1 MKREIITIDE
11 SKCTGC
17 GLCIPN
23 CPEGA
28 IQVIDSKARLVS
40 DLFCDGLGACVG
52 HCPEDAITIEKREAE
67 PYDEAKVMANIIK
80 AGPNVIAA
88 HLKHLADHGQDEYL
102 EQARSFL
109 KARGIAVPR
118 NAGAAAGG
126 SAALTEDSFP
136 SCPGARMVDLREA
149 LAPSC
154 PGAQM
159 QDFTGKQSATGKR
172 VSGTPDAGKPGARTA
187 DSGKQSQ
194 LRQWPVQLQL
204 LNARAPYFK
213 DADLLIAAD
222 CVPFSYPDFHDRF
235 LKGKILIIFCPKL
248 DQVGDLYI
256 EKLAEI
262 FKNNDI
268 KSITTLH
275 MEVPCC
281 FGTTSTV
288 EEALKRSGKHIPVRD
303 VTISIKG
310 DVV

>member
-28 IQVIDSKARLVS
+28 LQVIDGKARLVS

-67 PYDEAKVMANIIK
+67 AYDEAKVMANIIK
-80 AGPNVIAA
+80 AGPNVIVA
-88 HLKHLADHGQDEYL
+88 HLKHLAEHGQDEYL
-102 EQARSFL
+102 KEAVGLL

-118 NAGAAAGG
+118 KSGAAAGG
-126 SAALTEDSFP
+126 SAALTEDRFP

-154 PGAQM
+154 PG
-159 QDFTGKQSATGKR
+159 
-172 VSGTPDAGKPGARTA
+172 KPGAPTRPT
-187 DSGKQSQ
+187 SPTQSQ

-204 LNARAPYFK
+204 LNPRAPYFK

-222 CVPFSYPDFHDRF
+222 CVPFCYPDFHDRF

-262 FKNNDI
+262 FKNNNI

-288 EEALKRSGKHIPVRD
+288 EEALKRSGKHVPVKD

>member
-1 MKREIITIDE
+1 MKRDIITIDE
-11 SKCTGC
+11 PRCTGC

-28 IQVIDSKARLVS
+28 IQVIDGKARLVS

-52 HCPEDAITIEKREAE
+52 HCPEDAITIEKREAK
-67 PYDEAKVMANIIK
+67 PYDEASVMANIIK

-102 EQARSFL
+102 EQAKSFL
-109 KARGIAVPR
+109 KARRIAVPR
-118 NAGAAAGG
+118 DAGTAAGG
-126 SAALTEDSFP
+126 STALTEDNFP

-154 PGAQM
+154 PGAR
-159 QDFTGKQSATGKR
+159 TGD
-172 VSGTPDAGKPGARTA
+172 V
-187 DSGKQSQ
+187 GKQSQ

-204 LNARAPYFK
+204 LNPRAPYFK

-235 LKGKILIIFCPKL
+235 LKGKILIVFCPKL
-248 DQVGDLYI
+248 DQVDDLYV

-262 FKNNDI
+262 FKNNNI

-281 FGTTSTV
+281 FGTTGVV
-288 EEALKRSGKHIPVRD
+288 EEALKRSGKPIPVD
-303 VTISIKG
+303 DYTISIKG
-310 DVV
+310 DLIQEEEKHG

>member
-88 HLKHLADHGQDEYL
+88 HLKHLADHGQEEYL
-102 EQARSFL
+102 EQAKSFL
-109 KARGIAVPR
+109 KARGIAVP
-118 NAGAAAGG
+118 N
-126 SAALTEDSFP
+126 
-136 SCPGARMVDLREA
+136 
-149 LAPSC
+149 
-154 PGAQM
+154 
-159 QDFTGKQSATGKR
+159 
-172 VSGTPDAGKPGARTA
+172 DAGKPGARTA

-204 LNARAPYFK
+204 LNPRAPYFK

-222 CVPFSYPDFHDRF
+222 CVPFSYSDFHDRF

-248 DQVGDLYI
+248 DQVGDVYL

-262 FKNNDI
+262 FKNNNI

-281 FGTTSTV
+281 FGTTRLI
-288 EEALKRSGKHIPVRD
+288 EEALKRSGRSIPVKD
-303 VTISIKG
+303 LTISIKG
-310 DVV
+310 DVM